1 MPVITRSNH
10 PSDLWPGIM
19 AHFGKTYKEMET
31 QYSKIFEDKTSDKA
45 YEELVESTTFGL
57 AVQKTEGGAITYD
70 TDGEGYKT
78 RLTNV
83 VYGLG
88 YMVTREEREDGQY
101 ESKSKKRSR
110 ALAYSMKQTK
120 ELIHAAIFNN
130 AFTAGAT
137 AGGDGAALCSTA
149 HPTLAGNKANKPAVD
164 ADLSEAALEDE
175 TINIR
180 LMTNSRGLKHY
191 FRPKKLIVPPQLLYV
206 AERLMTSEKR
216 PGTADNDPNA
226 IKSTGAISGGYM
238 VYDYL
243 TDPDA
248 WFMQIDVPEG
258 LVTMQRRAIEFT
270 DDSDF
275 DTENA
280 KAKST
285 ERYIPGWGDWR
296 GVWGSAGA

>member
-1 MPVITRSNH
+1 MTVITRAAH

-31 QYSKIFEDKTSDKA
+31 QYSMVFEDKTSDKA

-57 AVQKTEGGAITYD
+57 AVVKNEGQAIQYD
-70 TDGEGYKT
+70 SDGEGYKT
-78 RLTNV
+78 RLINV

-88 YMVTREEREDGQY
+88 YNVSREEIEDNQY
-101 ESKSKKRSR
+101 ESKAKRRSR

-120 ELIHAAIFNN
+120 EIIHANVFNN
-130 AFTAGAT
+130 AFSSSF

-164 ADLSEAALEDE
+164 ADLSEASLEDE
-175 TINIR
+175 IINIR

-191 FRPKKLIVPPQLLYV
+191 FRPKKLIVPPQLHFV
-206 AERLMTSEKR
+206 AERILKSTLQ
-216 PGTADNDPNA
+216 PDTANNNVNA

-243 TDPDA
+243 TDADA
-248 WFMQIDVPEG
+248 WFLSIDVPEG
-258 LVTMQRRAIEFT
+258 LVTMQRRKIEFG

-296 GVWGSAGA
+296 GIWGSQGN

>member
-1 MPVITRSNH
+1 MSVITRATH

-19 AHFGKTYKEMET
+19 AHFGKTYKEMES
-31 QYSKIFEDKTSDKA
+31 QFSMIFADKTSDKA
-45 YEELVESTTFGL
+45 YEEMVESTTFNL
-57 AVQKTEGGAITYD
+57 AVVKNEGQAISYD

-78 RLTNV
+78 RLINV

-88 YMVTREEREDGQY
+88 YNVSREEIEDNQY
-101 ESKSKKRSR
+101 ESKAKRRSR

-120 ELIHAAIFNN
+120 ELIHASIFNN
-130 AFTAGAT
+130 AFSGSYL
-137 AGGDGAALCSTA
+137 GGDGASLCSTA

-164 ADLSEAALEDE
+164 ADLSEASLEDE

-191 FRPKKLIVPPQLLYV
+191 FRPKKLIVPPQLNYV
-206 AERLMTSEKR
+206 AERILKSEKQS
-216 PGTADNDPNA
+216 GTANNDVNA
-226 IKSTGAISGGYM
+226 LRSSGAISGGYM

-243 TDPDA
+243 TDADA
-248 WFMQIDVPEG
+248 WFLQIDVPEG

-280 KAKST
+280 KAKAT
-285 ERYIPGWGDWR
+285 ERYVPGWGDWR
-296 GVWGSAGA
+296 GIWGSQGN